1 MKPRRKSKRIVEV
14 YQKYSPPPFRTMK
27 ALPTATAVILMHSER
42 THQYPSATSRGEFVA
57 ARTSVME
64 PMNLAK
70 ESPEV
75 REAII
80 EKSRRI
86 APAFNKAAYQYV
98 TDDTE
103 PKYIG
108 KKI

>member
-1 MKPRRKSKRIVEV
+1 
-14 YQKYSPPPFRTMK
+14 
-27 ALPTATAVILMHSER
+27 
-42 THQYPSATSRGEFVA
+42 
-57 ARTSVME
+57 ME

-86 APAFNKAAYQYV
+86 APAFNKGAVQYV
-98 TDDTE
+98 TDGAE

-108 KKI
+108 RKI